1 MICCLSHD
9 SITFLLVNGQLRT
22 VKTGDFIDGIVRDK
36 DGIFDCAENICIVGL
51 GEDLRIKYS
60 RVKRLIKTRASR
72 KCLTYLWTTIDDY
85 AQRPIMSSMC

>member
-22 VKTGDFIDGIVRDK
+22 VKTGDFIDGI
-36 DGIFDCAENICIVGL
+36 FDCAENVCVVGL